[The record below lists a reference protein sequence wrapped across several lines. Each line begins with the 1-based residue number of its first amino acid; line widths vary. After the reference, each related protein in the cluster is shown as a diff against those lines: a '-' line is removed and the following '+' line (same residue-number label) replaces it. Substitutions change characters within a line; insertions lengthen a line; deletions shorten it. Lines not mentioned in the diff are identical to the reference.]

1 MPESVRR
8 EECAEAASGV
18 QVRVRVACVPLQ
30 SRARTAIACASST
43 LMGST
48 GTGWIPAGAASVAA
62 LRARAA
68 GALAPGV
75 RARPAPSRPGP
86 AGASGARL
94 SHGNGRVTRKLP
106 YDTPETVWRAG

>member
-18 QVRVRVACVPLQ
+18 QVCVRLACVPLQ
-30 SRARTAIACASST
+30 SRARTAIACASSA

-68 GALAPGV
+68 GAFAPGV
-75 RARPAPSRPGP
+75 RAWPAPARAASTFAPGAGRRIRSP
-86 AGASGARL
+86 AF
-94 SHGNGRVTRKLP
+94 TRKR
-106 YDTPETVWRAG
+106 TCHTEASV